1 MQLAMRAS
9 ASHRPDELMVVGLMM
24 FNGRVLAF
32 LATAVF
38 ALPGRT
44 EPWDKPPEQWD
55 LADSYKILRDS
66 PWTPAETKFEANFTQ
81 RHTDKLTGLVIDSA
95 TNTADTPLVRGVEV
109 NRTKPLPALSIL
121 WWSSKTV
128 RLAERRLL
136 ELKKSPS
143 ASTIPVE
150 TLPGYIIAIEGSE
163 RLRIFQDSNEDLHET
178 VFLVLD
184 EGLTLD
190 LAKVKFVEATDDTD
204 ARVEFHFPREVEGHP
219 AIDPQ
224 SEKIEFHCKASAK
237 TPRLGQQN
245 AIAIRS
251 QFHPRMMRANG
262 APDL

>member
-1 MQLAMRAS
+1 MT
-9 ASHRPDELMVVGLMM
+9 
-24 FNGRVLAF
+24 FNGRVLTF

-38 ALPGRT
+38 ALPGNT

-66 PWTPAETKFEANFTQ
+66 PWASSEIKFEASFTQ
-81 RHTDKLTGLVIDSA
+81 RHKDDLTGLVVDSP
-95 TNTADTPLVRGVEV
+95 TNRTVVRGVEV
-109 NRTKPLPALSIL
+109 SRDKPLPPLSIL

-136 ELKKSPS
+136 ELKKSPN

-150 TLPGYIIAIEGSE
+150 TSADYVIAIEGSE
-163 RLRIFQDSNEDLHET
+163 PSRIFQDPNEDLRET

-190 LAKVKFVEATDDTD
+190 LTEVTFVEATDDTD

-224 SEKIEFHCKASAK
+224 AERIEFHCKASAK
-237 TPRLGQQN
+237 APRPGRQN

-251 QFHPRMMRANG
+251 QFHPRLMRANG
-262 APDL
+262 TPDL

>member
-1 MQLAMRAS
+1 
-9 ASHRPDELMVVGLMM
+9 MV
-24 FNGRVLAF
+24 NGRVLAV
-32 LATAVF
+32 LASTLF
-38 ALPGRT
+38 ALPAST
-44 EPWDKPPEQWD
+44 EPWDKPPQQWD

-81 RHTDKLTGLVIDSA
+81 RHTDKQTGLVIDSP
-95 TNTADTPLVRGVEV
+95 TNEEDTPLVRGVEL
-109 NRTKPLPALSIL
+109 NHNKPLPALSIL
-121 WWSSKTV
+121 WWSSKTI

-136 ELKKSPS
+136 ELKKSANAS
-143 ASTIPVE
+143 AIPVQ
-150 TLPGYIIAIEGSE
+150 TLPDYVVAIEGSE
-163 RLRIFQDSNEDLHET
+163 PLRIFQDASEDLHET
-178 VFLVLD
+178 VFVVLD

-190 LAKVKFVEATDDTD
+190 LAQVKFVEATDDTD

-237 TPRLGQQN
+237 TPRPGRQN
-245 AIAIRS
+245 AIGIRS